1 MSPRFCSGAA
11 ISTST
16 IGSSTHGRAACTAAT
31 SALRPAVTKAI
42 SLLSTVWCLPSYTVT
57 FRSTTG

>member
-1 MSPRFCSGAA
+1 MSPMCCSGAV

-16 IGSSTHGRAACTAAT
+16 IGSSRQGRAACTASI
-31 SALRPAVTKAI
+31 SAFLPAVTKAI